1 MSDKTTE
8 HEAIDGREIA
18 DLLPFYAA
26 GTLRADDRA
35 KVDAALATDPALRS
49 ELALVREEQMATIES
64 SEALGAP
71 SRQASARFFEM
82 LDAAPAP
89 KQSFARFDVASWVG
103 AKLEALR
110 PRTLAFASMAACLLV
125 VAQAGY
131 IGLKVMPQRG
141 GTYETASFEAPSAG
155 VSGTVVVIAFV
166 PTAKAADIG
175 KLLDANKA
183 SIVAGPLAGGLYQ
196 VRIGDK
202 LLSTAERDKVVARLK
217 SQSGLV
223 QFAAPVS
230 SDAE

>member
-1 MSDKTTE
+1 MTE
-8 HEAIDGREIA
+8 HEAIDGRDIA

-49 ELALVREEQMATIES
+49 ELALVREEQLAMIES

-71 SRQASARFFEM
+71 SRQGSARFFEM

-89 KQSFARFDVASWVG
+89 KRGLIRFDVASWVG
-103 AKLEALR
+103 ARLESVR

-131 IGLKVMPQRG
+131 IGLKVLPQHSRG
-141 GTYETASFEAPSAG
+141 AYETASFETPSAG
-155 VSGTVVVIAFV
+155 VSGTIVVVSFA
-166 PTAKAADIG
+166 PNAKAVDIG
-175 KLLDANKA
+175 KLLDSNKA

-202 LLSTAERDKVVARLK
+202 LLSTAERDKVVTRLK
-217 SQSGLV
+217 SQSSVV

>member
-1 MSDKTTE
+1 MTE
-8 HEAIDGREIA
+8 QETIDGREIA

-35 KVDAALATDPALRS
+35 LVDAALATDPALRS
-49 ELALVREEQMATIES
+49 ELALVREEQLAAIES

-71 SRQASARFFEM
+71 SRQASDRFFKM

-89 KQSFARFDVASWVG
+89 KRGLARFDVASWVS
-103 AKLEALR
+103 ARLESVR

-125 VAQAGY
+125 VAQAGF
-131 IGLKVMPQRG
+131 IGLKVLPQRG
-141 GTYETASFEAPSAG
+141 GTYETASFEAPSASVAG
-155 VSGTVVVIAFV
+155 TIVLVSFV
-166 PTAKAADIG
+166 PNAKAGDIS

-196 VRIGDK
+196 VRIGEK

-217 SQSGLV
+217 SQSALV